1 MASHE
6 VTHTRSHI
14 YPILAAT
21 YSAINLA
28 ATQLVQQRRSI
39 PPSPAQPSPAQ
50 PSPAQPSPAQPSPAQ
65 PSPAQPSPAQPSPA
79 QPSPAQPSP
88 AQPSP
93 AQPSP
98 AQPSPAQ
105 PSPAQPSPAQPS
117 PAQPSPAQPSPAQPS
132 PAQPSPAQPSPA
144 QPSPAQPSPAQPS
157 PAQPSPAQP
166 NPTLLSHPA
175 LPTEVRTKEVPPHW
189 RMGYVAWCEQV
200 GGQEDH
206 KAFHTPRLSR
216 ATIMASLLMKP
227 QLGLSSLRTPRAVPN
242 LAPRVVRV
250 SAAGPYKSPLTG
262 SSSELPRPFLAPSPQ
277 PVAEIVPS
285 VAPQA
290 ASSGDA
296 APVKKYFGFE
306 ALTWAKIIPLGLMF
320 FCILFNYTILRDTK
334 DVLVVTAPGS
344 GAEIIPFLKTWVNLP
359 MAIGFTIGYAKLANV
374 LSSEALFYAC
384 IIPFIIFFGSF
395 AAFMYPL
402 RDMLHPTGKLAV
414 VQHAAP
420 PRPPPTHTQA
430 CSSDVTDVVVAND
443 GPENS
448 CPPVCAAWCENL
460 LESAGA
466 RFAGPIAII
475 RNWTFCLFYV
485 MAELWGS
492 VVVSVLFWGF
502 ANQITTV
509 EEASQFY
516 PLFGLGANVALIFSG
531 QAVKYFSLVRANLPP
546 GVDGWAISLNG
557 LMGMVVIGGAL
568 ITAIYWGLQRKVV
581 PQIKS
586 LREKKKKVK
595 AKMSVGESFA
605 FLAASPYIRDLAL
618 LVVSY
623 GISINLV
630 EVTWKS
636 KIKAQFPNPN
646 EYSAFMGEFSTATG
660 IVTFAMMLLSRVI
673 FKKFGWGVA
682 ALITPVMLL
691 LTGLIFFS
699 LVLFS
704 DSVKPWLA
712 SLGLTPLYAAVLV
725 GAAQNIFSK
734 SSKYSLFD
742 PCKEMAYIP
751 LEDEVKTKG
760 KAAIDVICNP
770 LGKSGGALIQQFMII
785 GFGSL
790 AASTPY
796 LGGILL
802 AIVLVWIG
810 AAASLNKQFTALQ
823 QETGN
828 TMEGMK
834 EA

>member
-1 MASHE
+1 
-6 VTHTRSHI
+6 
-14 YPILAAT
+14 
-21 YSAINLA
+21 
-28 ATQLVQQRRSI
+28 
-39 PPSPAQPSPAQ
+39 
-50 PSPAQPSPAQPSPAQ
+50 
-65 PSPAQPSPAQPSPA
+65 
-79 QPSPAQPSP
+79 
-88 AQPSP
+88 
-93 AQPSP
+93 
-98 AQPSPAQ
+98 
-105 PSPAQPSPAQPS
+105 
-117 PAQPSPAQPSPAQPS
+117 
-132 PAQPSPAQPSPA
+132 
-144 QPSPAQPSPAQPS
+144 
-157 PAQPSPAQP
+157 
-166 NPTLLSHPA
+166 
-175 LPTEVRTKEVPPHW
+175 
-189 RMGYVAWCEQV
+189 
-200 GGQEDH
+200 
-206 KAFHTPRLSR
+206 
-216 ATIMASLLMKP
+216 MASLLMKP
-227 QLGLSSLRTPRAVPN
+227 QIGLSSLRAPRAMPK
-242 LAPRVVRV
+242 LAPRIVRV
-250 SAAGPYKSPLTG
+250 AASSSIKSPLAG
-262 SSSELPRPFLAPSPQ
+262 GSSELPRPFLAPVPQ
-277 PVAEIVPS
+277 PVAEIAPS

-334 DVLVVTAPGS
+334 VRAAAMSHLAKPYPNFTCILPCVASDTYYLGNVAVQDVLVVTAPGS

-359 MAIGFTIGYAKLANV
+359 MAIAFTVGYAKLANV
-374 LSSEALFYAC
+374 LSSESLFYAC

-402 RDMLHPTGKLAV
+402 RDMLHPT
-414 VQHAAP
+414 
-420 PRPPPTHTQA
+420 
-430 CSSDVTDVVVAND
+430 
-443 GPENS
+443 
-448 CPPVCAAWCENL
+448 AWCENL
-460 LESAGA
+460 LETAGA

-546 GVDGWAISLNG
+546 GVDGWAVSLNG
-557 LMGMVVIGGAL
+557 LMGMVVIGGFL
-568 ITAIYWGLQRKVV
+568 ITGIYWGLQRKVV

-712 SLGLTPLYAAVLV
+712 SMGLTPLYAAVLV

-834 EA
+834 E